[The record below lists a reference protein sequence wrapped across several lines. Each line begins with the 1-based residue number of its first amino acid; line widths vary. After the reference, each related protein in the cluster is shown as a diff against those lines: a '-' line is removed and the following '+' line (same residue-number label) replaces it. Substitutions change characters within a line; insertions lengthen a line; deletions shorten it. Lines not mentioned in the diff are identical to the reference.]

1 MLSLVIFFERKY
13 AVLRFYD
20 YLCRINVNK
29 WEMKKVITL
38 ICAVLLTV
46 CVEGKS
52 LRDLWISMP
61 DSLVPTLDKNL
72 RTEFVELQDMKVKS
86 DVTNLLGGTSVM
98 DTITTDFLQV
108 KMSAA
113 ATLQIKLLPQA
124 EGDSLLCVV
133 KTVSGPEKD
142 SELMFYDQQWRPLDA
157 KTYFGGRDLSGI
169 LESLIAKPDTMNE
182 TKFLELKSMIEPKMM
197 SAILFEHDQSIV
209 FRLSTPL
216 LSAEDKKKVSTI
228 KVQRKLNWN
237 GKTFN

>member
-29 WEMKKVITL
+29 WNMKKVITL

-86 DVTNLLGGTSVM
+86 EVTNLLGGTSVM
-98 DTITTDFLQV
+98 DTITIDFLQV

-113 ATLQIKLLPQA
+113 ATLQIKLLPQV

-133 KTVSGPEKD
+133 KTISAPEKD
-142 SELMFYDQQWRPLDA
+142 SELMFYDQQWCPLDA
-157 KTYFGGRDLSGI
+157 KTYFGGRDMSSI

-182 TKFLELKSMIEPKMM
+182 AKFLELKSMIEPKMM

-216 LSAEDKKKVSTI
+216 LSAEDKKKVSMI
-228 KVQRKLNWN
+228 KVQRKFNWN
-237 GKTFN
+237 GKIFN